1 MDFYTTQP
9 VQAKLIPSKGK
20 YLQTRYE
27 KLADGAYAVHVGM
40 GSEWNPLSCKEIFGK
55 GMKTVA
61 ELECESCAV
70 DLSAAV
76 KLGSAGIYAA
86 MEGIYG
92 GAYEKKFSLSG
103 ECEPTVKL
111 YAFGE
116 GVTEAALRDA
126 CMLAKMIIQVRN
138 LVNCPANILNTA
150 GFAQALEQLA
160 DGLPVSARLYSRDAL
175 AEEGLNAILAVGD
188 SSANPPMMAV
198 LRYDGDGSSKKRVG
212 YVGKGVTIDSGG
224 YCLKPS
230 SSMSGI
236 KGDMAGGAAAAA
248 AVCALAG
255 CGVKVNAAAIIPI
268 AENRISPGSLLPGD
282 VIRAFNGKTIE
293 VLNSDA
299 EGRLLL
305 ADALSWAVE
314 REGCTHL
321 VDIATLTGAIYA
333 MLGHVASGTMAVDE
347 DWYACLEEAS
357 ILSGEKF
364 WRMPMYPEYE
374 KLIDSDYA
382 DVRNTSK
389 EACGAIAAGLFLH
402 RFTDERPWIHMD
414 IAGTA
419 DCSEPI
425 WAHQISGATGSPV
438 STLFHLGCIAGR
450 HLRD

>member
-1 MDFYTTQP
+1 MDIFTSQS
-9 VQAKLIPSKGK
+9 VQARLIPTEGK
-20 YLQTRYE
+20 YLQSRYE
-27 KLADGAYAVHVGM
+27 KQSDGAYAIHIGM
-40 GSEWNPLSCKEIFGK
+40 GSEWNPLACKEVFGQ
-55 GMKTVA
+55 GVKTVLD
-61 ELECESCAV
+61 LECESCAV
-70 DLSAAV
+70 DFSAAA
-76 KLGSAGIYAA
+76 KLGGAGIFAA
-86 MEGIYG
+86 MEGVYG

-103 ECEPTVKL
+103 RCEPSIEL

-116 GVTEAALRDA
+116 GVTEMALRDA
-126 CMLAKMIIQVRN
+126 CMLSKMIIQVRN
-138 LVNCPANILNTA
+138 LVNCPANILNTT

-160 DGLPVSARLYSRDAL
+160 GGLPISACLYSRDAL
-175 AEEGLNAILAVGD
+175 TEEGLNAILTVGD

-198 LRYDGDGSSKKRVG
+198 LRYDGDNSSEKRIG

-255 CGVKVNAAAIIPI
+255 CGVRVNATAIIPI
-268 AENRISPGSLLPGD
+268 AENRISPASLLPGD

-305 ADALSWAVE
+305 ADALSWAIE

-333 MLGHVASGTMAVDE
+333 MLGHITCGTMAVDE

-357 ILSGEKF
+357 MLSGEKF

-402 RFTDERPWIHMD
+402 RFTDGYPWIHID

-438 STLFHLGCIAGR
+438 STLFHLGCIAGKR
-450 HLRD
+450 LQD